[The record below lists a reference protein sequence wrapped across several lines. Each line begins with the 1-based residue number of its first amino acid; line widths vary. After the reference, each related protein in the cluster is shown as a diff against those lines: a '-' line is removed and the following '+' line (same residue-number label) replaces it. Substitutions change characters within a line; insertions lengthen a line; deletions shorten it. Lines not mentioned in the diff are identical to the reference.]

1 MIRMKIATYNVRNLY
16 DPGTKI
22 SPDMDEVVSESFFTT
37 RVTYFI
43 DQLRPLD
50 IDIIC
55 FQEIGG
61 ELGLQK
67 IAEALSYEVFF
78 AKPNSRGIRMAVL
91 YKKELA
97 SKVHCESVSFGELRI
112 PNIQTKGDTE
122 GLAPIAQRR
131 DVLVVTYKED
141 DGRTTQVVTFHLKS
155 LLPLY
160 LEGEDTEH
168 DLALETDASFR
179 AMVYK
184 MMELRALRAYAVEQK
199 KKGVELVLL
208 GDFNDNHAS
217 GAFNIIKSSRADEN
231 FRLHDILATYAGDK
245 TTHIHR
251 GMRLTF
257 DTLLVTGGMLER
269 LVEAKVYNE
278 TLKDYSTLPQGAV
291 EHEVESD
298 HALVVGEFR

>member
-1 MIRMKIATYNVRNLY
+1 MKIATYNVRNLF

-22 SPDMDEVVSESFFTT
+22 DPNTMEVVSEEFFAT
-37 RVTYFI
+37 RINYFI
-43 DQLRPLD
+43 NQLRPLD

-61 ELGLQK
+61 EAGLRK
-67 IAEALSYEVFF
+67 IAEALSCEVFF
-78 AKPNSRGIRMAVL
+78 AKPNARGIRMAVL
-91 YKKELA
+91 YKHHLKDMI
-97 SKVHCESVSFGELRI
+97 SCESVSFGDLFI
-112 PNIQTKGDTE
+112 PNIQSKGDTSI
-122 GLAPIAQRR
+122 LPPIAQRR
-131 DVLVVTYKED
+131 DVLVVTVREGERVMK
-141 DGRTTQVVTFHLKS
+141 VVTFHLKS

-160 LEGEDTEH
+160 LEGEDMEH
-168 DLALETDASFR
+168 DMAAETDASFR
-179 AMVYK
+179 AMFYK
-184 MMELRALRAYAVEQK
+184 MMELRALRAYMVEEK

-231 FRLHDILATYAGDK
+231 FRLHDVLAGYNGDK

-257 DTLLVTGGMLER
+257 DTLLVTNGLQER
-269 LVEAKVYNE
+269 LKGVQVYNE
-278 TLKDYSTLPQGAV
+278 TLRDYSTLPQGAI

-298 HALVVGEFR
+298 HALVVGEFE